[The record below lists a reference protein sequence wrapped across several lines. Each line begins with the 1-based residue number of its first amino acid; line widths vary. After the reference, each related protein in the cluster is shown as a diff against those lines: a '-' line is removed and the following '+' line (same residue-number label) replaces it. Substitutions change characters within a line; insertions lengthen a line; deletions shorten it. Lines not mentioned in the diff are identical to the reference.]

1 MKITLELVVRF
12 HEKWTRNPD
21 NGCWEWT
28 ASLNSNG
35 YGQIK
40 RPGERRQFIAPRL
53 SYMIH
58 YGDIPEG
65 MYVLHTCDNRKCVKP
80 THLFLGSADDN
91 AKDMKSKS
99 RHTHGITGHDH
110 KIDDDIARYIHKMA
124 GEGVAQSEIGRIVG
138 LSQSTVWKI
147 LTGQRWKHIYKE
159 LHGQASGTAC

>member
-1 MKITLELVVRF
+1 MTVPIELVVRF

-91 AKDMKSKS
+91 AKDMKSKG
-99 RHTHGITGHDH
+99 RHTHGTTGHDH
-110 KIDDDIARYIHKMA
+110 KINDDIARHIHRMA

-147 LTGQRWKHIYKE
+147 LTGKRWKHIYKE
-159 LHGQASGTAC
+159 IHG